1 MGQVFVK
8 KGVPLYHPQSN
19 PSGFKI
25 FVGDLP
31 STTNEGQC
39 WERIRSSCDQVS
51 AMLAYEKIVQ
61 VKVTHG
67 RAHSGSS
74 YVVITVTDY
83 CATEVTQFKE
93 KCDSQLEWD

>member
-1 MGQVFVK
+1 MYPES
-8 KGVPLYHPQSN
+8 KGVPQFHWQAN
-19 PSGFKI
+19 PSGYKI

-31 STTNEGQC
+31 STTNDVQC
-39 WERIRSSCDQVS
+39 WDRIRSSCDIVG
-51 AMLAYEKIVQ
+51 AMLAYQKIVQ

>member
-1 MGQVFVK
+1 MYPES
-8 KGVPLYHPQSN
+8 KGVPQYHWQAN
-19 PSGFKI
+19 PSGYKI

-31 STTNEGQC
+31 STTNDAQC
-39 WERIRSSCDQVS
+39 WERIRSSCDIVG
-51 AMLAYEKIVQ
+51 AMLAYQKIVQ

-93 KCDSQLEWD
+93 KM